1 MTAKLKVPTSF
12 APRRH
17 TVLDP
22 RSLGRPVH
30 LLKDF
35 ASELRTL
42 IEDLF
47 RQALN
52 RRYRAGY
59 ALGEIGIEPA
69 GAPLPPGAWLS
80 AEHRPGRLSC
90 LLERSLV
97 LSVMHYRYG
106 AQAPLL
112 GAADVTPAETST
124 EERLTG
130 LLGQQ
135 ILQGLATRLIDAGPA
150 AAAVSFAPALRL
162 APAPDAWLIRVPVRD
177 ESQGLDS
184 TLLLAID
191 GAWMNQ
197 LLREREPHRAATPAT
212 TALPQPRELAA
223 RLPLKLAARLLQ
235 TEMPLGEL
243 MDLKPGAVIP
253 VSLKATEVL
262 VDGERL
268 FTASVAEHQGK
279 LCLTSFADAD

>member
-12 APRRH
+12 ASRPH

-42 IEDLF
+42 IEDLL
-47 RQALN
+47 RQMLN

-59 ALGEIGIEPA
+59 ALGDIAIEPA
-69 GAPLPPGAWLS
+69 GTLLPPGTWLS

-90 LLERSLV
+90 LLERGLV

-106 AQAPLL
+106 AQVPQL

-124 EERLTG
+124 EERLAG

-135 ILQGLATRLIDAGPA
+135 ILQGLATRLIDTGT
-150 AAAVSFAPALRL
+150 AAVSFAPALRL
-162 APAPDAWLIRVPVRD
+162 APAPDAWLIRVPVR
-177 ESQGLDS
+177 EVSQGLDS

-197 LLREREPHRAATPAT
+197 LLREREPQRAAPAAA
-212 TALPQPRELAA
+212 TALPQARELAA

-235 TEMPLGEL
+235 TEMPLGDL

-262 VDGERL
+262 VDGARL

-279 LCLTSFADAD
+279 LCLTSFTDAD